1 MPELPTP
8 VGAGAAVPGTGAAHP
23 APRPVSRRRPLEIA
37 FWVIDAIVGTVAASL
52 TVHMDH
58 VREGLAYAAWEPW
71 VWEGSSRLMVLLLVP
86 AVVWFTARWPL
97 HFDTWR
103 RHLPLYLLASLAW
116 SLLHVGGMVALREAA
131 YAVQGL
137 EYDFGDVFR
146 QFGYEYL
153 KDIRSFAG
161 IVLVLHLYRFVLRRL
176 QGEAALL
183 SPPDDG
189 SAPVEPVDRPERF
202 LVRKLG
208 REFLVAARD
217 IEHVQAAGNYANLHV
232 HGREYPLRTTLSEL
246 EQRLD
251 PARFT
256 RVHRS
261 WIVNLDA
268 IESIEPLESG
278 DARLLMRG
286 GTQVPCSRRY
296 RDRLRNG

>member
-1 MPELPTP
+1 MPASPTTTP
-8 VGAGAAVPGTGAAHP
+8 AAAAITAPGAP
-23 APRPVSRRRPLEIA
+23 ARRPLATRRPLEIA
-37 FWVIDAIVGTVAASL
+37 FWVIDALVGTAAASL

-71 VWEGSSRLMVLLLVP
+71 IWEGSSRLMVLLLVP
-86 AVVWFTARWPL
+86 AVVWFTARLPL
-97 HFDTWR
+97 HLDTWR
-103 RHLPLYLLASLAW
+103 RHLPLYLLASVAW
-116 SLLHVGGMVALREAA
+116 SLLHVGGMVLLREGA

-137 EYDFGDVFR
+137 EYDFGDVLQ

-161 IVLVLHLYRFVLRRL
+161 IVLLLHLYRFVLRRL

-183 SPPDDG
+183 APPDDG

-217 IEHVQAAGNYANLHV
+217 IEHVQAAGNYANLQV
-232 HGREYPLRTTLSEL
+232 HGREYPLRTTLAKL

-268 IESIEPLESG
+268 VESIEPLESG

-286 GTQVPCSRRY
+286 GAQVPCSRRY